1 MKILMDNMN
10 QNIILIT
17 GSRKGIGYNLTKY
30 YLDNGHFVIGC
41 SRSES
46 ELQHENYK
54 HFCLDVS
61 NEKQVNDLFMNIRK
75 QYGRLDVLINNAGM
89 ASMNHTLLTPLSTVN
104 KLFDTNFTG
113 TFLFSRQ
120 AVKLMKKNNFGRIVN
135 FSTVAVPLNL
145 EGEAIYAASKS
156 AIEQFTKV
164 FSKEVASMGIT
175 VNTIGPTPIET
186 DLIKAVPKN
195 KIEELL
201 AQQAIKRLGNF
212 DDIIN
217 IIDFYIDSKS
227 DFITGQTIYLGG
239 VFK

>member
-1 MKILMDNMN
+1 MISMKKV
-10 QNIILIT
+10 ILIT
-17 GSRKGIGYNLTKY
+17 GSSRGIGFNLVKY
-30 YLDNGHFVIGC
+30 FLSQGHNVIGC
-41 SRSES
+41 SRSAN
-46 ELQHENYK
+46 ELRHDKYK

-61 NEKQVNDLFMNIRK
+61 DEKEVNDLFVNIRK
-75 QYGRLDVLINNAGM
+75 EYGRLDVLINNAGV
-89 ASMNHTLLTPLSTVN
+89 ASMNHTILTPLGTVN
-104 KLFDTNFTG
+104 KLFDTNFKG

-120 AVKLMKKNNFGRIVN
+120 AVKLMKKNDFGRIVN

-164 FSKEVASMGIT
+164 FSKEIASLGIT
-175 VNTIGPTPIET
+175 INTIGPTPVET

-195 KIEELL
+195 KLEELI

-217 IIDFYIDSKS
+217 VVNFYIDTKS
-227 DFITGQTIYLGG
+227 NFITGQTIYLGG
-239 VFK
+239 VF

>member
-1 MKILMDNMN
+1 MEEGKY
-10 QNIILIT
+10 IILIT
-17 GSRKGIGYNLTKY
+17 GSRKGIGNQLAKY
-30 YLDNGHFVIGC
+30 YLDKGHIVVGC
-41 SRSES
+41 SRSQSDLE
-46 ELQHENYK
+46 HNNYS
-54 HFCLDVS
+54 HYCLDVS
-61 NEKQVNDLFMNIRK
+61 NEQQVNNLFMNIRK
-75 QYGRLDVLINNAGM
+75 EFGRLDVLINNAGM
-89 ASMNHTLLTPLSTVN
+89 ASMNHTLLTPLTTVN
-104 KLFDTNFTG
+104 KLFDTNFVG

-120 AVKLMKKNNFGRIVN
+120 AIKLMQKNKFGRIVN

-164 FSKEVASMGIT
+164 LSKEVASMGIT

-201 AQQAIKRLGNF
+201 QQQAIKRLGIF
-212 DDIIN
+212 EDVIN
-217 IIDFYIDSKS
+217 VIDFYISSKS
-227 DFITGQTIYLGG
+227 NFISGQTIYLGG